1 MHANCR
7 GEYRK
12 TELNGAVIDCVR
24 NMISVWAV
32 GASDFDMPQDA
43 GFPLNPSDT
52 YDTLMLEVHYNN
64 PDLDSGII
72 DDTGFI
78 WYVTDN
84 LRTHDVGILYIGHI
98 ISAHMRIPPQAES
111 FLLSTHCSGECTD
124 LFPHPLN
131 VIATFPHS
139 HTAGAS
145 IWTQIIRDKKEID
158 YLDLN
163 LNYDFDFQV
172 IIL

>member
-1 MHANCR
+1 MHAKCR
-7 GEYRK
+7 GEDPR

-24 NMISVWAV
+24 NLISVWAV
-32 GASDFDMPQDA
+32 GANDFDMPLDA
-43 GFPLNPSDT
+43 GFPLDPSDT

-72 DDTGFI
+72 DDTGLI
-78 WYVTDN
+78 WYVTNN
-84 LRTHDVGILYIGHI
+84 LRTHDVGIFYIGHI
-98 ISAHMRIPPQAES
+98 TSTHMRIPPQVES
-111 FLLSTHCSGECTD
+111 FLFSTHCSGECTN